1 MYLNHP
7 DSQPNK
13 QNYVKIQKNPFLEI
27 LRWREGGR
35 EGKGKRHFLSIK
47 KQKNIW
53 IFNQALKI
61 VSKEN
66 EQKQK
71 NLYRKIFCHINLNE
85 F

>member
-13 QNYVKIQKNPFLEI
+13 QNYVKIQKNPFFGNFEV
-27 LRWREGGR
+27 EGGR

-71 NLYRKIFCHINLNE
+71 NIYKKIFCHINLNE

>member
-1 MYLNHP
+1 M
-7 DSQPNK
+7 
-13 QNYVKIQKNPFLEI
+13 E
-27 LRWREGGR
+27 RGR

-71 NLYRKIFCHINLNE
+71 NIYKKIFCNINLNE

>member
-1 MYLNHP
+1 M
-7 DSQPNK
+7 
-13 QNYVKIQKNPFLEI
+13 
-27 LRWREGGR
+27 EGGR

-71 NLYRKIFCHINLNE
+71 NIYKKIFLSYQFEWILTLLKNGVGGRKKSLETNLLKNQI
-85 F
+85 